1 MSGVAAVLAAGRATL
16 RRSRLVTILL
26 IVLVGVAA
34 GATMAAVAG
43 ARRTD
48 SAFPRLVEETDS
60 ADVQVTP
67 LVGRIDLDAVERL
80 PQVTRSGR
88 LLAFEIQPRVAGAPV
103 DIETTRGAFASADG
117 ELYYKIDRPHVLEGR
132 LPRPDRAGE
141 ILVNEA
147 FAEEFDVAPGDRY
160 EGVLIDY
167 GALLEFSE
175 SGRPIEELDL
185 DAIQTPVDF
194 EIVGLSRG
202 QAEIIPAEDQISDSA
217 MILSPAFAERYGD
230 QALADS
236 LVADLRRGADG
247 VDAFKAEVR
256 DLFPDAVIEFPTKEG
271 KLETV
276 DRSVSPYSIALY
288 LFAVV
293 IGVAAFLV
301 LGQIL
306 ARQVA
311 VDAIEVPVLR
321 AIGMSPGQSIG
332 TVITRS
338 VVVGVAGAVLAVV
351 VAVLASR
358 LFPFGPAGLAEPH
371 PGFRIDWTVLALGLL
386 VTLALVVGRAGV
398 TAWRVVRRYRA
409 GGEGLDAGGV
419 RPSAAA
425 RTAARAGMPPA
436 PATGIR
442 FALERSGVLLGPA
455 TTLIGLVAAVAAA
468 TASLGFGDSLDRVL
482 STPRLYGWNWDVVL
496 AGYDGTNDAIAGEV
510 ERDDELTRKTEG
522 ARTVVRFED
531 EDLLVFAFERGP
543 GHVVPTIADGRAP
556 RAPDEVA
563 LGARTLRDLDVGHGD
578 TLTAE
583 GAGRPRRLTVVGTA
597 VLPALTL
604 GETLG
609 LSEGAVLTLGG
620 LERLDPALPPSLI
633 AADLAPGAT
642 MGDVRARYEQ
652 DASVDVPA
660 PPSELI
666 SYRRIDDLPLV
677 LALVLA
683 GLGAGVLS
691 HAAITSA
698 RRRRREV
705 GVLKALGFLR
715 PQVAVAVGCEAT
727 TLAAVS
733 LLIGLPVGVLLAR
746 WGWTAFANQLGVVAE
761 PVVPFPWGVMAVAF
775 GALVL
780 ALVVAA
786 LPGRSAARTNAAVA
800 LRSE

>member
-34 GATMAAVAG
+34 GATIAAVAG

-48 SAFPRLVEETDS
+48 SAYPRLIEETNT
-60 ADVQVTP
+60 ADVQVAPT
-67 LVGRIDLDAVERL
+67 VGTIDRDAVERL

-88 LLAFEIQPRVAGAPV
+88 LLAFEIQPQAGFDAEV
-103 DIETTRGAFASADG
+103 TRSAFASEDG
-117 ELYYKIDRPHVLEGR
+117 ELFYDIHRLQIIDGR
-132 LPRPDRAGE
+132 LPRRDRVDE
-141 ILVNEA
+141 ILVNRA
-147 FAEEFDVAPGDRY
+147 FRDEFGLGIGDRY
-160 EGVLIDY
+160 EGVLINY
-167 GALLEFSE
+167 GALLELSE
-175 SGRPIEELDL
+175 SGRPLEDVDL
-185 DAIQTPVDF
+185 DEIQTAVDL
-194 EIVGLSRG
+194 EIVGVSRG
-202 QAEIIPAEDQISDSA
+202 QAELIPTEDQIPEST
-217 MILSPAFAERYGD
+217 ITLSPEFAERYGD
-230 QALADS
+230 HAIANG
-236 LVADLRRGADG
+236 LVVDLRRGEQD

-256 DLFPDAVIEFPTKEG
+256 ELFPDAVVEFPTRAG

-276 DRSVSPYSIALY
+276 ERSVRPYSIALY
-288 LFAVV
+288 LFALVV
-293 IGVAAFLV
+293 GVAAFLV

-311 VDAIEVPVLR
+311 VDAAEVPVLR

-332 TVITRS
+332 TVIIRS
-338 VVVGVAGAVLAVV
+338 VAVGVASAVLAVV
-351 VAVLASR
+351 VAALASR

-371 PGFRIDWTVLALGLL
+371 PGFRLDWTVLALGLL
-386 VTLALVVGRAGV
+386 VTLLLVVGRAGV

-409 GGEGLDAGGV
+409 GGEGLVAGGA
-419 RPSAAA
+419 RPSATA
-425 RTAARAGMPPA
+425 RAAARAGVPPA
-436 PATGIR
+436 PTTGIR

-496 AGYDGTNDAIAGEV
+496 AGYDGTSDAIAGEV
-510 ERDDELTRKTEG
+510 ERDDELTRQTDG

-531 EDLLVFAFERGP
+531 EDLLVLALERDP
-543 GHVVPTIADGRAP
+543 GHVRPTIIDGRPP

-563 LGARTLRDLDVGHGD
+563 LGARTLRDLDVDHGD
-578 TLTAE
+578 TVTAE
-583 GAGRPRRLTVVGTA
+583 GASRPRRLKVVGTA

-609 LSEGAVLTLGG
+609 LSEGAVLTLDG
-620 LERLDPALPPSLI
+620 LGRIAPEFAQSLI
-633 AADLAPGAT
+633 AADLVPGT
-642 MGDVRARYEQ
+642 TVLDVRARYEQ
-652 DASVDVPA
+652 EAAVDTPA

-666 SYRRIDDLPLV
+666 SYRRVDDLPLV

-683 GLGAGVLS
+683 GLGAGILS
-691 HAAITSA
+691 HAAITST

-705 GVLKALGFLR
+705 GVLKALGFVR

-727 TLAAVS
+727 TLAALS
-733 LLIGLPVGVLLAR
+733 LLIGLPLGVLVAR
-746 WGWTAFANQLGVVAE
+746 WGWTIFANQLGVVAE
-761 PVVPFPWGVMAVAF
+761 PVVPFPWGVMAVAL

-780 ALVVAA
+780 ALAVAV
-786 LPGRSAARTNAAVA
+786 LPGRSAARTQPAFA

>member
-1 MSGVAAVLAAGRATL
+1 M
-16 RRSRLVTILL
+16 TILL

-34 GATMAAVAG
+34 GATIAAVAG
-43 ARRTD
+43 ARRTE
-48 SAFPRLVEETDS
+48 SAFPRLIEETDS

-67 LVGRIDLDAVERL
+67 VVGRIDFDAVERL

-88 LLAFEIQPRVAGAPV
+88 LLAFEIHPQVDGPL

-117 ELYYKIDRPHVLEGR
+117 QLYYEIDRPHILEGR
-132 LPRPDRAGE
+132 LPRPDRVRE

-147 FAEEFDVAPGDRY
+147 FADEFDLGRGDQY
-160 EGVLIDY
+160 QGVLIDY

-185 DAIQTPVDF
+185 DAIQTPVDL
-194 EIVGLSRG
+194 EVVGISRG
-202 QAEIIPAEDQISDSA
+202 QAEIIPTEDELSESA
-217 MILSPAFAERYGD
+217 MILSPAFSDRYGD

-236 LVADLRRGADG
+236 FVADLRRGAAD
-247 VDAFKAEVR
+247 VDVFKADVR
-256 DLFPDAVIEFPTKEG
+256 ALFPDAVIEFPSQEG

-276 DRSVSPYSIALY
+276 DRSVRPYTIALY
-288 LFAVV
+288 LFAAV
-293 IGVAAFLV
+293 IGIAAFLV

-311 VDAIEVPVLR
+311 VDAAEVPVLR
-321 AIGMSPGQSIG
+321 AIGMSPGQSVG
-332 TVITRS
+332 TIITRS
-338 VVVGVAGAVLAVV
+338 VVVGVASAVLAVV
-351 VAVLASR
+351 IAALASR
-358 LFPFGPAGLAEPH
+358 LFPFGPAGLAEPD

-386 VTLALVVGRAGV
+386 LTLVLVVGRAGF
-398 TAWRVVRRYRA
+398 TAWRIVRRYRA
-409 GGEGLDAGGV
+409 GGEGLVAGGA

-425 RTAARAGMPPA
+425 RAAARAGMPPA
-436 PATGIR
+436 PTTGIR

-482 STPRLYGWNWDVVL
+482 STPRLYGWNWDVEL
-496 AGYDGTNDAIAGEV
+496 AGYDGTTDAIAGEV
-510 ERDDELTRKTEG
+510 EGDEELTRQTDG

-531 EDLLVFAFERGP
+531 EELLVYAFEGGGDR
-543 GHVVPTIADGRAP
+543 VDPTIAGGRAP

-578 TLTAE
+578 TVTAE
-583 GAGRPRRLTVVGTA
+583 GAGSPRRLKVVGTA
-597 VLPALTL
+597 VLPVLTL

-609 LSEGAVLTLGG
+609 LSDGAVLTLAG
-620 LERLDPALPPSLI
+620 LERIDPELPQLLI

-642 MGDVRARYEQ
+642 VRDVRDRYDQ
-652 DASVDVPA
+652 QAAVTVPA

-666 SYRRIDDLPLV
+666 SYRRVDDLPLI

-683 GLGAGVLS
+683 GLGAGILS
-691 HAAITSA
+691 HAAITST

-705 GVLKALGFLR
+705 GVLKALGFVR

-727 TLAAVS
+727 TLAALS
-733 LLIGLPVGVLLAR
+733 LLIGVPLGVLAAR
-746 WGWTAFANQLGVVAE
+746 WGWTIFADQLGVVAE
-761 PVVPFPWGVMAVAF
+761 PVAPFPWGVMAVAF
-775 GALVL
+775 GTLVL

-786 LPGRSAARTNAAVA
+786 LPGRSAARTDAALA